1 MTDPKTYTVG
11 WICAL
16 PTEFDAAQAFLDEEH
31 EDCPPVAPNDNNNYA
46 LGKIGRHNVV
56 IAVLPDG
63 EYGTNAAGTVAR
75 DMLHSFPNVRIGLMV
90 GIGGGAPSSKHDVRL
105 GDVVVSSRDGGK
117 GGVFQYDFGKAVQ
130 DQDISFQH
138 TDFLD
143 QPPMLLR
150 TAVSALKSRYKRKGH
165 QLNNAIDEALERWP
179 RLRGEYS
186 RPPPASDR
194 LYRSEIIHP
203 QTSEGCAKVCSDDP
217 THIILRA
224 ERVEHTDD
232 PAIHYGL
239 IASANQLMK
248 NATIRDKL
256 AAEYGVACF
265 EMEAAG
271 LMNHFP
277 CLVIRGICDY
287 SDSHKNKAWQGFAA
301 MVAAAYAKDLLLQIA
316 PTSVEIEK
324 PIGEVLGSIH
334 KDQRGFLVEQRGKTE
349 DLSIARKPHFVVPF
363 PSDPDF
369 VNRSDIWTW
378 IQEQYAG
385 PGSRFALM
393 GMGGFGKSQ
402 MAIQFAHQLHAT
414 SSETSIFWVNANTK
428 ATFEESYRSIAD
440 VLALPGRHDT
450 DVNILALVCKWLQRE
465 DVSPWL
471 MIIDNADDVKMLF
484 SKDGIETYPSYLPK
498 RTKSKILVTSRSQ
511 DAAERLTGNVKMV
524 YTVPTMEEKQ
534 ALQLLQRKLGRDVNE
549 AVASRFICTLECIPL
564 AINQAAAYIH
574 KRSPRVT
581 VESYLEEF
589 HNSEQRKGTLLRSDR
604 GDIQRYEGV
613 SNSVVVTWQVT
624 FEQIKREQPRAADL
638 LSLMSYFQAQNIPE
652 YMLHNYSSGNI
663 GSEENDDEHAETSS
677 NDFEDD
683 LDVLRS
689 YSLVTVTA
697 MPGFLEMH
705 SLAQFCTKVWIS
717 EYGLPDQWK
726 TLFLQLA
733 SQHFPSGVFETWQQ
747 CQTLVPHIQSLLDKK
762 PLEERDQL
770 EWSKLLTNVS
780 WYLVMLGNY
789 SRAEILVQDAV
800 RIRTERLGQEH
811 PSTLTSKANLASTY
825 RNQGRWK
832 EAEELGVRVMEM
844 RKRVLGEEHPDTMTS
859 MNDLA
864 LIYEKQGQWEQ
875 AERLHVRVMEKWKSV
890 LGEEHPWTL
899 TSMANL
905 ASTYWNQGRW
915 KEAEELGWRVMEM
928 RKRVLG
934 EEHPDALTSMANLA
948 STFWSQG
955 RWKEAEELEVRV
967 METRKRVLGEEHPD
981 TLMSMYNLADTWK
994 SQNHWKDAIQL
1005 LQDCVRLR
1013 GNVLG
1018 MDHPHT
1024 ISSASALS
1032 DWELQFGESS
1042 HEIP

>member
-1 MTDPKTYTVG
+1 MDSRA
-11 WICAL
+11 IC
-16 PTEFDAAQAFLDEEH
+16 
-31 EDCPPVAPNDNNNYA
+31 
-46 LGKIGRHNVV
+46 
-56 IAVLPDG
+56 
-63 EYGTNAAGTVAR
+63 
-75 DMLHSFPNVRIGLMV
+75 
-90 GIGGGAPSSKHDVRL
+90 
-105 GDVVVSSRDGGK
+105 
-117 GGVFQYDFGKAVQ
+117 
-130 DQDISFQH
+130 
-138 TDFLD
+138 
-143 QPPMLLR
+143 
-150 TAVSALKSRYKRKGH
+150 
-165 QLNNAIDEALERWP
+165 
-179 RLRGEYS
+179 
-186 RPPPASDR
+186 
-194 LYRSEIIHP
+194 
-203 QTSEGCAKVCSDDP
+203 
-217 THIILRA
+217 
-224 ERVEHTDD
+224 
-232 PAIHYGL
+232 
-239 IASANQLMK
+239 
-248 NATIRDKL
+248 
-256 AAEYGVACF
+256 
-265 EMEAAG
+265 
-271 LMNHFP
+271 
-277 CLVIRGICDY
+277 
-287 SDSHKNKAWQGFAA
+287 
-301 MVAAAYAKDLLLQIA
+301 
-316 PTSVEIEK
+316 
-324 PIGEVLGSIH
+324 
-334 KDQRGFLVEQRGKTE
+334 
-349 DLSIARKPHFVVPF
+349 
-363 PSDPDF
+363 
-369 VNRSDIWTW
+369 WTW
-378 IQEQYAG
+378 ESLRSY
-385 PGSRFALM
+385 
-393 GMGGFGKSQ
+393 GKSQ

-549 AVASRFICTLECIPL
+549 AVASRLICTLECIPL

-717 EYGLPDQWK
+717 EYG
-726 TLFLQLA
+726 
-733 SQHFPSGVFETWQQ
+733 
-747 CQTLVPHIQSLLDKK
+747 
-762 PLEERDQL
+762 
-770 EWSKLLTNVS
+770 
-780 WYLVMLGNY
+780 
-789 SRAEILVQDAV
+789 
-800 RIRTERLGQEH
+800 QEH
-811 PSTLTSKANLASTY
+811 PSTLTSMANLASTY

-832 EAEELGVRVMEM
+832 EAEEL
-844 RKRVLGEEHPDTMTS
+844 
-859 MNDLA
+859 
-864 LIYEKQGQWEQ
+864 
-875 AERLHVRVMEKWKSV
+875 
-890 LGEEHPWTL
+890 
-899 TSMANL
+899 
-905 ASTYWNQGRW
+905 
-915 KEAEELGWRVMEM
+915 
-928 RKRVLG
+928 
-934 EEHPDALTSMANLA
+934 
-948 STFWSQG
+948 
-955 RWKEAEELEVRV
+955 EVRV
-967 METRKRVLGEEHPD
+967 METSLRVLGEEHPD

-1018 MDHPHT
+1018 RKCYLDR
-1024 ISSASALS
+1024 
-1032 DWELQFGESS
+1032 
-1042 HEIP
+1042 